1 MTVAQPCPK
10 ITLLSIPIYRHSTLS
25 LFPWIVKVP
34 YRYSQ
39 RCIYPAVLAV
49 YTYLEPGYKR
59 YKRHWSGIYT
69 YVTAKCKRPKRTDN
83 LLLKD
88 KRKNKIM
95 NSPRTK
101 QHICKPHQPKHNQ
114 SLQKSCFFA
123 DAPADNV
130 KFVGLNNENKQ
141 G

>member
-34 YRYSQ
+34 CRYSQ

-69 YVTAKCKRPKRTDN
+69 YVVFHTEKSQAAQTAHLVFADTKANAEKPKELFFNNARMI
-83 LLLKD
+83 LR
-88 KRKNKIM
+88 RKN
-95 NSPRTK
+95 
-101 QHICKPHQPKHNQ
+101 
-114 SLQKSCFFA
+114 
-123 DAPADNV
+123 
-130 KFVGLNNENKQ
+130 
-141 G
+141 